1 MKRKSLLRREIAHTA
16 RTGLG
21 GIFLRVTTAGTIAEG
36 DTLRL
41 VNRPHPAWTLAR
53 VAHLLYSEAVD
64 AKYKIARWPGT
75 RAELYELQ
83 ALPQLALLEYRDECD
98 KLIAR
103 DKAGTLEL
111 AGEGWRLGSSVG
123 CGVVMLLAV
132 AGAALARRG
141 LG

>member
-1 MKRKSLLRREIAHTA
+1 MQPLPFASSSEEVSRSGCT
-16 RTGLG
+16 
-21 GIFLRVTTAGTIAEG
+21 
-36 DTLRL
+36 DT
-41 VNRPHPAWTLAR
+41 
-53 VAHLLYSEAVD
+53 
-64 AKYKIARWPGT
+64 IARWPGT

-103 DKAGTLEL
+103 DKEGTLEL
-111 AGEGWRLGSSVG
+111 AGEGCPWGSVG
-123 CGVVMLLAV
+123 CGVAMLLAV

>member
-1 MKRKSLLRREIAHTA
+1 MRAVRLANPKSI
-16 RTGLG
+16 
-21 GIFLRVTTAGTIAEG
+21 TIS
-36 DTLRL
+36 DT
-41 VNRPHPAWTLAR
+41 
-53 VAHLLYSEAVD
+53 
-64 AKYKIARWPGT
+64 IARWPGT

>member
-1 MKRKSLLRREIAHTA
+1 MPEQVRAHTA

-64 AKYKIARWPGT
+64 AKCKCSRS
-75 RAELYELQ
+75 LCVFF
-83 ALPQLALLEYRDECD
+83 RDS
-98 KLIAR
+98 KQ
-103 DKAGTLEL
+103 
-111 AGEGWRLGSSVG
+111 RLHRHDR
-123 CGVVMLLAV
+123 AV
-132 AGAALARRG
+132 AWHEG
-141 LG
+141 